1 MKQEKCVYNCVCHLM
16 QHTESIKIQV
26 RCVVGYTSDLP
37 SLSQAKRACRAD
49 LPCDVSV
56 MTTGHK
62 LQISVFLGQYRY
74 LTMKKVKVEA
84 KARVIGWCTGLAKPE
99 DNSHEIK

>member
-1 MKQEKCVYNCVCHLM
+1 MKQEKFVYNCICHLM
-16 QHTESIKIQV
+16 QHKESIKIQV

-56 MTTGHK
+56 MHK

-84 KARVIGWCTGLAKPE
+84 KGEGDRVVHRTR
-99 DNSHEIK
+99 